1 LLLCIKSHTE
11 ACCKSADYLKDPF
24 MINWNSKNNHI
35 MRTNIL
41 AASALAT
48 AIISGTAFAQT
59 PKAEDDHSAH
69 HPAGSASAASASVP
83 SAMPSPEAF
92 NQQMK
97 AMQDMHQKM
106 QAAKTPAERA
116 KLMED
121 HMQTMQSGM
130 AMMSQM
136 RGGASGMGGMSG
148 MSGSTSGSMGV
159 MPPSAQ
165 GSTGQSQARSNSGMG
180 GMMNMHMQMERRM
193 AMMEQMMQ
201 MMIDRDAGVPR
212 K

>member
-1 LLLCIKSHTE
+1 
-11 ACCKSADYLKDPF
+11 
-24 MINWNSKNNHI
+24 
-35 MRTNIL
+35 MRTKIL

-59 PKAEDDHSAH
+59 PKAEEDHSAH
-69 HPAGSASAASASVP
+69 HPAGSASAASASAP
-83 SAMPSPEAF
+83 SATPSPEAF

-106 QAAKTPAERA
+106 QAAKSPAERA

-121 HMQTMQSGM
+121 HMRIMQSGM

-148 MSGSTSGSMGV
+148 MSGSTSGGMGG
-159 MPPSAQ
+159 MPPSALRSEGLLQLGQ
-165 GSTGQSQARSNSGMG
+165 GHMLDATYTIPDDLWRHLLSVRDNYVPKTMNAREQSEF
-180 GMMNMHMQMERRM
+180 ERKLERYR
-193 AMMEQMMQ
+193 ESLQ
-201 MMIDRDAGVPR
+201 PY
-212 K
+212 